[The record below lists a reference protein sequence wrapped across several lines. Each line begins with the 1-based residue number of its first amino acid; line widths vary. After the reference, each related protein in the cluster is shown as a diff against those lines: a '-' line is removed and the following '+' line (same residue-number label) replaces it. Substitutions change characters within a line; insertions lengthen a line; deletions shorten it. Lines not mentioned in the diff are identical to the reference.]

1 MSIVRLQR
9 MASFFASRILNSR
22 RVIFIHNLNYTR
34 NYPLQQ
40 IKSETRIIWN
50 KKYNICAN
58 NSHSKYS
65 LKTNDFINSLSNA
78 RKKIFYLSF
87 IVGNRKLSRTS
98 VSYNEDR
105 SDKSNLIDSKEKIIQ
120 KIKEKQSR
128 ENIWTI
134 PNYLTFSRLI
144 ASPIIGYFILN
155 DQYNLAL
162 IAFIYAGIT
171 DSLDG
176 FIARKYNM
184 RTMLGTVMDPAADKM
199 LMTIM
204 TITFAMKDLLP
215 VPIAAVILGRDIG
228 LILSSFYYRYI
239 SLPPPKTI
247 GRYFDISIPSAE
259 VRPTLISKVN
269 TALQLA
275 LMGITLASPV
285 FGWTHAKTLT
295 VLQYTV
301 AGTTM
306 WSGLSYIFSKDAVRI
321 LKPPAVK

>member
-58 NSHSKYS
+58 NSHS
-65 LKTNDFINSLSNA
+65 
-78 RKKIFYLSF
+78 
-87 IVGNRKLSRTS
+87 NRKLSRTS

-269 TALQLA
+269 ETKCTRSALRFIHNKLSS
-275 LMGITLASPV
+275 LSIER
-285 FGWTHAKTLT
+285 
-295 VLQYTV
+295 YTV

>member
-1 MSIVRLQR
+1 

-22 RVIFIHNLNYTR
+22 RVIFTHDLKYIR
-34 NYPLQQ
+34 NYPFQQ
-40 IKSETRIIWN
+40 IKPVTRFIWN
-50 KKYNICAN
+50 KKYNIRAN
-58 NSHSKYS
+58 KSYS
-65 LKTNDFINSLSNA
+65 EHTQKTVLINSLSDA

-87 IVGNRKLSRTS
+87 IVGNKKFSQTS
-98 VSYNEDR
+98 VSYNENR
-105 SDKSNLIDSKEKIIQ
+105 SESNLINSKEKIIQ
-120 KIKEKQSR
+120 KIREKQSK

-155 DQYNLAL
+155 DQYDLAL
-162 IAFIYAGIT
+162 IAFIYAGFT

-184 RTMLGTVMDPAADKM
+184 KTMLGTVMDPAADKA

-204 TITFAMKDLLP
+204 TITLAMKDLLP
-215 VPIAAVILGRDIG
+215 IPIAAVILGRDIG
-228 LILSSFYYRYI
+228 LILASFYYRYI

-285 FGWTHAKTLT
+285 FGWTHVKTLT

-306 WSGLSYIFSKDAVRI
+306 WSGLSYVLSKDAVRI
-321 LKPPAVK
+321 LKPPVAR

>member
-1 MSIVRLQR
+1 

-22 RVIFIHNLNYTR
+22 RVIFTHDLKYIR
-34 NYPLQQ
+34 NYPFQQ
-40 IKSETRIIWN
+40 IKPVTRFIWN
-50 KKYNICAN
+50 KKYNIRAN
-58 NSHSKYS
+58 KSYS
-65 LKTNDFINSLSNA
+65 EHTQKTVLINSLSDA
-78 RKKIFYLSF
+78 RKKIIYPLS
-87 IVGNRKLSRTS
+87 
-98 VSYNEDR
+98 E
-105 SDKSNLIDSKEKIIQ
+105 SNLINSKEKIIQ
-120 KIKEKQSR
+120 KIREKQSK

-155 DQYNLAL
+155 DQYDLAL
-162 IAFIYAGIT
+162 IAFIYAGFT

-184 RTMLGTVMDPAADKM
+184 KTMLGTVMDPAADKA

-204 TITFAMKDLLP
+204 TITLAMKDLLP
-215 VPIAAVILGRDIG
+215 IPIAAVILGRDIG
-228 LILSSFYYRYI
+228 LILASFYYRYI

-285 FGWTHAKTLT
+285 FGWTHVKTLT

-306 WSGLSYIFSKDAVRI
+306 WSGLSYVLSKDAVRI
-321 LKPPAVK
+321 LKPPVAR